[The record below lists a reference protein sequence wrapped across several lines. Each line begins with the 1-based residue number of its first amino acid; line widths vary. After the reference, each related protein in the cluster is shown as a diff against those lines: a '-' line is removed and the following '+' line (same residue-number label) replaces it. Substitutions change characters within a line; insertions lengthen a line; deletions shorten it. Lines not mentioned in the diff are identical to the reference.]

1 MFENKE
7 IQTEKVLIVGVDVGI
22 RKSEI
27 DIDSSMKEL
36 EELAEA
42 AGAEVVGEVVQKR
55 DRIDAVFYV
64 GKGKAEEIRNAAEE
78 LDVDTVIFNNELSG
92 AQIRNLEKAVDKKI
106 IDRTSLILDI
116 FARRATS
123 REGKLQVELAQLKY
137 RLPRLVGFSNHLSRL
152 GGGIGT
158 RGPGEQK
165 LEIDRRHILGK
176 IHDIEKQIRELE
188 KVRAMKRKKRIE
200 SNTPIVAIVGYT
212 NAGKSTLLNSLI
224 KKDEDYDSEKD
235 VFVKDML
242 FATLETNL
250 RKGSLPSGR
259 EFILTD
265 TVGFVSKLPTKLVE
279 AFKGTLEEVKY
290 ADVLLHVLDI
300 TNQDLEL
307 QMKTT
312 MDILKD
318 LDCLDKPI
326 ITVLNKCDKNESF
339 ELMYKIDDPKIM
351 ISAKTG
357 YNLDQLLEI
366 VEEHIPEKYE
376 KIKFMLPYDESGL
389 MSVIFDEKGVESI
402 DYQQEGIEIVAL
414 VGEKVKSKYRKYIVG
429 YREGDEL
436 DEFGEEL

>member
-1 MFENKE
+1 MDLFENKE
-7 IQTEKVLIVGVDVGI
+7 NHRERVLVVGVDVGI
-22 RKSEI
+22 RKSDI
-27 DIDSSMKEL
+27 DIESSMKEL

-42 AGAEVVGEVVQKR
+42 AGAEVIGSVVQKR
-55 DRIDAVFYV
+55 ERIDAVFYV

-92 AQIRNLEKAVDKKI
+92 AQIRNLEKAMDRKI
-106 IDRTSLILDI
+106 LDRTSLILDI
-116 FARRATS
+116 FANRAAS

-165 LEIDRRHILGK
+165 LEIDRRHILGR

-188 KVRAMKRKKRIE
+188 KVRSMKRKQRIE

-224 KKDEDYDSEKD
+224 KSDEDYGPEKD

-242 FATLETNL
+242 FATLETSL
-250 RKGSLPSGR
+250 RKGTLPGGR

-300 TNQDLEL
+300 TNEDLEL

-312 MDILKD
+312 MDILRD

-326 ITVLNKCDKNESF
+326 ITVLNKCDKNEGY
-339 ELMYKIDDPKIM
+339 ELMYSIEDPKIM

-357 YNLDQLLEI
+357 YNLDKLLEMI
-366 VEEHIPEKYE
+366 EEHIPEKYHR
-376 KIKFMLPYDESGL
+376 IKFLLPYDESGL
-389 MSVIFDEKGVESI
+389 MSIIFGDKGVESI
-402 DYQQEGIEIVAL
+402 EYKQEGIEILASVS
-414 VGEKVKSKYRKYIVG
+414 EKTKSKYRKYVI
-429 YREGDEL
+429 EGMEEEVEE
-436 DEFGEEL
+436 EF

>member
-1 MFENKE
+1 MDLFENKE
-7 IQTEKVLIVGVDVGI
+7 NHRERVLVVGVDVGS
-22 RKSEI
+22 RKSDI

-42 AGAEVVGEVVQKR
+42 AGAEVLGSVVQKR
-55 DRIDAVFYV
+55 ERIDTVFYV
-64 GKGKAEEIRNAAEE
+64 GKGKAEEIRNASEE
-78 LDVDTVIFNNELSG
+78 LEVDTVIFNNELSG
-92 AQIRNLEKAVDKKI
+92 AQIRNLEKAIDRKI
-106 IDRTSLILDI
+106 LDRTSLILDI
-116 FARRATS
+116 FANRAAS

-165 LEIDRRHILGK
+165 LEIDRRHILGR

-188 KVRAMKRKKRIE
+188 KVRAMKRKQRIE
-200 SNTPIVAIVGYT
+200 SNVPIVAIVGYT

-224 KKDEDYDSEKD
+224 KNDEDYEPEKD

-242 FATLETNL
+242 FATLETSL
-250 RKGSLPSGR
+250 RKGTLPGGR

-300 TNQDLEL
+300 TNEDLEL

-312 MDILKD
+312 MDILRD
-318 LDCLDKPI
+318 LECLDKPI
-326 ITVLNKCDKNESF
+326 ITVLNKCDKNESY
-339 ELMYKIDDPKIM
+339 ELIYSIEDPKIM

-357 YNLDQLLEI
+357 KNLDKLLEMI
-366 VEEHIPEKYE
+366 EEHIPEKYQ
-376 KIKFMLPYDESGL
+376 KIKFLLPYDESGL
-389 MSVIFDEKGVESI
+389 MSVIFGDKGVEVI
-402 DYQQEGIEIVAL
+402 DYKQEGIEILASVS
-414 VGEKVKSKYRKYIVG
+414 EKTKSKYRKYVI
-429 YREGDEL
+429 EGMEEEVEE
-436 DEFGEEL
+436 EF